1 MCEEKGVKQSRQ
13 RFACGR
19 AAGLACGVLL
29 GTGGAVAQ
37 EVRDGLGGPWVAD
50 TTVATVLQ
58 SRELDLGLVQGRGLP
73 DRLEYEL
80 GFATR
85 ETAATGFL
93 FDSLTISL
101 SRADGT
107 GSTILVTGDVFG
119 LTLAPLVPG
128 GLLSGGGLSVSE
140 VTPRP
145 VLLDGAAVS
154 FGYSIHVQLP
164 PALAGQAL
172 RTRFDFF
179 NNGDGVASRGYAL
192 VVPEASTWGLGLVGC
207 GLLWLGGRR
216 MGGRA

>member
-1 MCEEKGVKQSRQ
+1 MKQSRQ

-19 AAGLACGVLL
+19 AAGLALGGLL
-29 GTGGAVAQ
+29 GMGGAVAQ
-37 EVRDGLGGPWVAD
+37 DVQDGLGRPWVAD
-50 TTVATVLQ
+50 TSVAAVLQ
-58 SRELDLGLVQGRGLP
+58 SRELDLGLVEGRGLP

-85 ETAATGFL
+85 EVAATGFL

-119 LTLAPLVPG
+119 LTIAPLAPG
-128 GLLSGGGLSVSE
+128 GLLSGGGISVSE
-140 VTPRP
+140 VTPR
-145 VLLDGAAVS
+145 LALIDGAAVS

-164 PALAGQAL
+164 PVLAGQEL

-179 NNGDGVASRGYAL
+179 NNGDAVASRGYAM
-192 VVPEASTWGLGLVGC
+192 VVPEASTWVLGLMGS
-207 GLLWLGGRR
+207 GLLWVGGRR
-216 MGGRA
+216 MGGRP

>member
-1 MCEEKGVKQSRQ
+1 MCEERDVMLSRQ
-13 RFACGR
+13 RFACGWVTGL
-19 AAGLACGVLL
+19 ALGGLLGVGVAMGQKTQAGLG
-29 GTGGAVAQ
+29 
-37 EVRDGLGGPWVAD
+37 RPWLAD
-50 TTVATVLQ
+50 TAGSAVLQ
-58 SRELDLGLVQGRGLP
+58 GQELDLGLVEGRALP

-85 ETAATGFL
+85 EVATTGFL
-93 FDSLTISL
+93 FDSLTVSL

-119 LTLAPLVPG
+119 LTLAPLAPG
-128 GLLSGGGLSVSE
+128 GLLSGGGISVSE
-140 VTPRP
+140 VTPRMI
-145 VLLDGAAVS
+145 LLDGAAVS
-154 FGYSIHVQLP
+154 FGYAIHVQLP

-179 NNGDGVASRGYAL
+179 NNGDAVPSRAYAL
-192 VVPEASTWGLGLVGC
+192 VVPEASAWVLGLVGC